1 MKNRNVS
8 LSLCMIVKNEA
19 DNLPRCLKSVAD
31 FVDEMIIVDTGSQ
44 DDTVKIAKQFG
55 ANVHHF
61 EWRDNFS
68 AAKNAALSHAGS
80 QWILVLDADE
90 EWLADSP
97 AQSGSA
103 LRKLLE
109 KTDADALRLKV
120 RNRMPA
126 DELAQFQEFYLTR
139 LFRNRPE
146 FRYEGRIHEQ
156 IRPAISH
163 AGGKMFTAD
172 FVILHHGYAQKTVQG
187 GEKRTQ
193 RNLRLL
199 HAALA
204 ESPKNPYLIYH
215 LGATYQEMGN
225 SQKALT
231 TLSRAVKLDQ
241 GILSDSIR
249 EKLFLKLAQI
259 AFAGNDNPTARG
271 YALECLGINPQN
283 LTAQYIASLSL
294 VFEKRFAEALEG
306 FQRIRKHP
314 NLNPHEVPQIEQVIN
329 YCTNVSRQ
337 VLAT

>member
-19 DNLPRCLKSVAD
+19 KNLPRCLKSVAD
-31 FVDEMIIVDTGSQ
+31 FVDEMIVVDTGSQ
-44 DDTVKIAKQFG
+44 DDTVEIAKQFG
-55 ANVHHF
+55 ATVHHF
-61 EWRDNFS
+61 EWRDDFS
-68 AAKNAALSHAGS
+68 AAKNAALSRANS

-90 EWLADSP
+90 EWLADTP
-97 AQSGSA
+97 DQSGSA
-103 LRKLLE
+103 LRQLLE

-156 IRPAISH
+156 IHPAISR
-163 AGGKMFTAD
+163 AGGKIVTAD
-172 FVILHHGYAQKTVQG
+172 FVNLHHGYAQKTVQS
-187 GEKRTQ
+187 GEKRAE

-204 ESPKNPYLIYH
+204 ETPENPYLIYH
-215 LGATYQEMGN
+215 LGATYQDMGDA
-225 SQKALT
+225 QKAHT
-231 TLSRAVKLDQ
+231 TLKRAVKLDR

-259 AFAGNDNPTARG
+259 AFAGNDNPAAQG
-271 YALECLGINPQN
+271 YALECLGVNPQN

-294 VFEKRFAEALEG
+294 VFEKQFGEALEG
-306 FQRIRKHP
+306 FQKIRKHP
-314 NLNPHEVPQIEQVIN
+314 NLNKQEIPQIEQVIQ
-329 YCTNVSRQ
+329 YCASVSRH
-337 VLAT
+337 VLET